1 MAILDDS
8 SNMFDEKSVSFQPVV
23 LKWGMISAGVS
34 IVTTL
39 LTSIAGLKMTNMST
53 LATVGLL
60 GLVVG
65 ITILVMAVREHR
77 DQQLGGFISFGRAFL
92 VCLLVLVISTIVAQI
107 FSYLYMN
114 FINPAAAQEAVE
126 AAKTMM
132 EKFGLPEDQIDA
144 AMEKAAADLK
154 SPMSI
159 IKNSAGSIFFGA
171 IIALIMGAIMK
182 KEPSKFA

>member
-8 SNMFDEKSVSFQPVV
+8 TNNFDEKSVSFQPVV
-23 LKWGMISAGVS
+23 LKWGMISAGVG
-34 IVTTL
+34 IVMTL
-39 LTSIAGLKMTNMST
+39 LTSIVGLKMTNMST

-60 GLVVG
+60 GLVIG
-65 ITILVMAVREHR
+65 ITILVMAIREHR

-92 VCLLVLVISTIVAQI
+92 VCLLVLTISTIISQI

-114 FINPAAAQEAVE
+114 FVNPAAAQEAVE

-132 EKFGLPEDQIDA
+132 EKMGLPEEQVDV
-144 AMEKAAADLK
+144 AMEKVAADLK
-154 SPMSI
+154 SPMSV
-159 IKNSAGSIFFGA
+159 IKNSASSIFFGA
-171 IIALIMGAIMK
+171 IIALIMAAIMK